1 MSKNCSLG
9 PRWAQNVKVARNPAD
24 FSFRAHSKLQAW
36 STIKILVFAANN
48 GGSRCHIDNIGNP
61 SINLDGALTSS
72 LCGGLSHLLSSPI
85 SGEKSRRLLKHQKS
99 SSMQAKT
106 VMGGCYVS
114 LSSVA
119 APALPNSLTSLTP
132 TNNTCNN
139 KSTDTRFR
147 RHSFDKR
154 GYKTIT
160 SVRIY
165 KNHISKIEPTL
176 TLSLIMFANPPKMS
190 HLNFHAKRKT
200 LKIT

>member
-1 MSKNCSLG
+1 MFLEFKLVNFG
-9 PRWAQNVKVARNPAD
+9 PGPLAGATN
-24 FSFRAHSKLQAW
+24 
-36 STIKILVFAANN
+36 KILVFAANN
-48 GGSRCHIDNIGNP
+48 GGSRCHIANIGDP
-61 SINLDGALTSS
+61 STILDGAYRSSS

-99 SSMQAKT
+99 SSQAKT

-132 TNNTCNN
+132 TNNTCNI
-139 KSTDTRFR
+139 KSTNTRFR

-165 KNHISKIEPTL
+165 KNHIFYYLAHPNL
-176 TLSLIMFANPPKMS
+176 TPLMKVSV
-190 HLNFHAKRKT
+190 
-200 LKIT
+200 